1 MGMKGKWAI
10 PILVSILILG
20 TSIYFND
27 AYAGFTQNIG
37 LAATIG
43 GVPDG
48 NLVATLVDESSEGSD
63 LNGDGDTNDFVP
75 HVYDHT
81 TGMTTN
87 IGLAFSG
94 FAFSL
99 DGNLLAFHVFE
110 SAQGNTDLNGD
121 GDTNDLVLHVYDHT
135 AVTPVTNIGLA
146 TVFGFSQLD
155 GNLVVIPV
163 SEAGQ
168 GSDLNGDGDTNDR
181 VLHVY
186 DHVTGTTTNI
196 GLAVGFGFSP
206 LDGNLV
212 AFAVNE
218 SDQGNTDLNG
228 DGDTSDEVLHV
239 YDHDTIAPV
248 ITLNGDDPVMLQV
261 GGTYTEQGATV
272 SDNDPAYTGTVTV
285 GGDTVDANTGGT

>member
-1 MGMKGKWAI
+1 MLGMKGKWAI

-20 TSIYFND
+20 TSLFFND

-37 LAATIG
+37 LDTLVS
-43 GVPDG
+43 VPDG
-48 NLVATLVDESSEGSD
+48 NLVAFIVSESNEGSD

-146 TVFGFSQLD
+146 TSFNGGYQLD
-155 GNLVVIPV
+155 GNL
-163 SEAGQ
+163 
-168 GSDLNGDGDTNDR
+168 
-181 VLHVY
+181 
-186 DHVTGTTTNI
+186 
-196 GLAVGFGFSP
+196 LA
-206 LDGNLV
+206 
-212 AFAVNE
+212 ARW
-218 SDQGNTDLNG
+218 
-228 DGDTSDEVLHV
+228 
-239 YDHDTIAPV
+239 
-248 ITLNGDDPVMLQV
+248 
-261 GGTYTEQGATV
+261 
-272 SDNDPAYTGTVTV
+272 
-285 GGDTVDANTGGT
+285 